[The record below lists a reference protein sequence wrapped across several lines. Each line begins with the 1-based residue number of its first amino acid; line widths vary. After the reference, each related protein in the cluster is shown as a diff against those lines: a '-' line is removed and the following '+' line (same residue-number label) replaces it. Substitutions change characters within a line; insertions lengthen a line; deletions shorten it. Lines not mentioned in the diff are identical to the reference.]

1 MFNFLK
7 GSKSSQPGDQDA
19 ASTHEPKKS
28 FYQRLVDSKRGEI
41 SEADVAKYTGM
52 SKAQLKDWAQDR
64 PGVAGNQAAG
74 AITAGAPSGL
84 GGQHAVDG
92 FGGWGPGSNAAPKHP
107 PSQIAKKA
115 SFEGSVA

>member
-1 MFNFLK
+1 MFKFLK
-7 GSKSSQPGDQDA
+7 GSKSGQPGDKDA

-28 FYQRLVDSKRGEI
+28 LYQRLADSKRGEI

-52 SKAQLKDWAQDR
+52 SKTQLKNWAQDR
-64 PGVAGNQAAG
+64 PGVAGNQAVG
-74 AITAGAPSGL
+74 VITAGAPSGL
-84 GGQHAVDG
+84 GGQHAADG
-92 FGGWGPGSNAAPKHP
+92 FGGWGADSNSAPKHA